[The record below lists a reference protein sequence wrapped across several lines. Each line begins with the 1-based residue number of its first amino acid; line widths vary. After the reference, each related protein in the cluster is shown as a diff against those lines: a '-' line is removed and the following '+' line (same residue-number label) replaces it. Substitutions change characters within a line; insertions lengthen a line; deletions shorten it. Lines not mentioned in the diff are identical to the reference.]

1 MADNTTPAAS
11 STPAASTTSA
21 AAPSATT
28 STTDSSKSG
37 GGSSSSSSTHTI
49 QKLGLLGLTA
59 IVFSSMIGG
68 GIFDIAQN
76 MASGAGLGAVIFAW
90 IITGFGILFL
100 ALTFKVLAYRKP
112 ELNAGIYQYAQKG
125 FGDYVGFNIAWGYWL
140 CVALGNVAYAVM
152 LNDSFGA
159 FWPVFLKHGWPTII
173 FGCVLIWGMFL
184 LVVKGLQSA
193 SIVNNIMTFIKFGA
207 LVLIV
212 VILIIYFKVGVFT
225 KDFWGHM
232 NVDGF
237 KNLGSIGSQIES
249 TMLVTMWCFI
259 GIEGAAMMS
268 SRAKR
273 PKDVGKASVLGFY
286 LALILYALVSILCFG
301 VMTQPEMANLDD
313 PSVAY
318 VLKKCCGD
326 WAYYFVIVTVILSL
340 LSSWVAWTLV
350 CAQTPY
356 GAASVNIL
364 PKQFLKTNKED
375 MPAFG
380 LVASSIFM
388 SIFMVLVCTAHNVYM
403 AALNLT
409 TVMVLPAYFFS
420 GLYLW
425 KAAIVK
431 DELGPGLINRKRY
444 GDMWIGIICTVYC
457 AWCLYAGGLL
467 LLLVTS
473 IFYLPGTYFYYLA
486 RKQQAPNHHLTSKLF
501 FKPYEWWIFIFL
513 IGCTVASIILLCMN
527 KVNLSS

>member
-1 MADNTTPAAS
+1 MADNT
-11 STPAASTTSA
+11 STTTASATPSAAPA
-21 AAPSATT
+21 AAPAST
-28 STTDSSKSG
+28 SQDASK
-37 GGSSSSSSTHTI
+37 SSSSGSSGGSTVH
-49 QKLGLLGLTA
+49 KLGLLGLTA

-68 GIFDIAQN
+68 GIFNIAQN
-76 MASGAGLGAVIFAW
+76 MAQGAGLGAVIFSW
-90 IITGFGILFL
+90 LITAFGILFL
-100 ALTFKVLAYRKP
+100 VLTFKVLANRRPDY
-112 ELNAGIYQYAQKG
+112 NAGIYQYAQAG
-125 FGDYVGFNIAWGYWL
+125 FGNYVGFNIAWGYWL

-173 FGCVLIWGMFL
+173 FGLVLIWGMFF
-184 LVVKGLQSA
+184 LVVRGLQTA
-193 SIVNNIMTFIKFGA
+193 SGVNNVMTIIKFAA
-207 LVLIV
+207 LVLI
-212 VILIIYFKVGVFT
+212 IILLIIYFKVGLFT
-225 KDFWGHM
+225 RDFWGHL

-237 KNLGSIGSQIES
+237 KNLGGMGTQIES

-259 GIEGAAMMS
+259 GIEGAVMMS

-273 PKDVGKASVLGFY
+273 ASDVGKASVLGFY

-301 VMTQPEMANLDD
+301 IMTQPEMANLDD

-318 VLKKCCGD
+318 VLRHVCGD
-326 WAYYFVIVTVILSL
+326 WAYYFVVVTVILSL

-356 GAASVNIL
+356 GAASVQIL
-364 PKQFLKTNKED
+364 PKQFLKMNKHD
-375 MPAFG
+375 MPAYG

-425 KAAIVK
+425 KASCQK
-431 DELGPGLINRKRY
+431 GTLGTLTKKQRW
-444 GDMWIGIICTVYC
+444 GDLWIGIICTLYC

-473 IFYLPGTYFYYLA
+473 IFYLPGTYFYYLT
-486 RKQQAPNHHLTSKLF
+486 RRQLAPNHKLTSKEF
-501 FKPYEWWIFIFL
+501 FKPYEWWIFIGL

-527 KVNLSS
+527 KVNLGT

>member
-1 MADNTTPAAS
+1 MADNSTTAAPAGSTSSGNSGTTTVSPAATGS
-11 STPAASTTSA
+11 SS
-21 AAPSATT
+21 
-28 STTDSSKSG
+28 
-37 GGSSSSSSTHTI
+37 GSSSSSSGPSTVH
-49 QKLGLLGLTA
+49 KLGLIGLTA

-68 GIFDIAQN
+68 GIFNIAQN
-76 MASGAGLGAVIFAW
+76 MADAAGLGAVIIAW
-90 IITGFGILFL
+90 IITGIGILFL

-112 ELNAGIYQYAQKG
+112 DLNAGIYQYAQKG
-125 FGDYVGFNIAWGYWL
+125 YGDYVGFNIAWGYWL

-159 FWPVFLKHGWPTII
+159 FWPVFLKHGWPTIV
-173 FGCVLIWGMFL
+173 FGCVLIWGMFV
-184 LVVKGLQSA
+184 LVVRGLQTASA
-193 SIVNNIMTFIKFGA
+193 VNNIMTIIKFVS

-212 VILIIYFKVGVFT
+212 VILIIYFKVGLFT
-225 KDFWGHM
+225 RDFWGHM
-232 NVDGF
+232 NIDGF
-237 KNLGSIGSQIES
+237 TNLGGIGTQVES

-273 PKDVGKASVLGFY
+273 ATDVGKASVLGFY

-301 VMTQPEMANLDD
+301 IMTQPEMANLDD

-318 VLKKCCGD
+318 VLRHVCGD
-326 WAYYFVIVTVILSL
+326 WAYYFVIITVILSL

-364 PKQFLKTNKED
+364 PKQFLKMNKED

-380 LVASSIFM
+380 LVMSSIFM

-431 DELGPGLINRKRY
+431 GELGDNLTKRQRM
-444 GDMWIGIICTVYC
+444 GDMWIGIICSVYC

-501 FKPYEWWIFIFL
+501 FKPYEWWIFFFL

-527 KVNLSS
+527 KVNLGT

>member
-1 MADNTTPAAS
+1 MADNSTTQS
-11 STPAASTTSA
+11 ST
-21 AAPSATT
+21 
-28 STTDSSKSG
+28 SG
-37 GGSSSSSSTHTI
+37 GGSSDH
-49 QKLGLLGLTA
+49 KLGLMGLTA

-68 GIFDIAQN
+68 GIFNIAQN
-76 MASGAGLGAVIFAW
+76 MAAGAGLGAVIISW
-90 IITGFGILFL
+90 LITAFGILFL
-100 ALTFKVLAYRKP
+100 VLTFKVLANRRPDY
-112 ELNAGIYQYAQKG
+112 NAGIYQYAQAG

-159 FWPVFLKHGWPTII
+159 FFPVFLKHGWPTMV
-173 FGCVLIWGMFL
+173 FGVVLIWGMFF
-184 LVVKGLQSA
+184 LVVRGLQTA
-193 SIVNNIMTFIKFGA
+193 SGVNNVMTIIKFAA
-207 LVLIV
+207 LVLI
-212 VILIIYFKVGVFT
+212 IILLIIYFKVGLFT

-232 NVDGF
+232 NIDGF
-237 KNLGSIGSQIES
+237 KNLGGIGSQIES

-259 GIEGAAMMS
+259 GIEGAVMMS
-268 SRAKR
+268 SRAKK

-301 VMTQPEMANLDD
+301 IMTQPQMANLDD

-318 VLKKCCGD
+318 VLRTVCGD
-326 WAYYFVIVTVILSL
+326 WAYYFVVVTVILSL

-356 GAASVNIL
+356 GAASVKIL
-364 PKQFLKTNKED
+364 PKQFLKMNKHE
-375 MPAFG
+375 MPAYG

-388 SIFMVLVCTAHNVYM
+388 TIFMILVCTAHNVYM

-425 KAAIVK
+425 KAAASK
-431 DELGPGLINRKRY
+431 KNLLGPNLTGKQRN
-444 GDMWIGIICTVYC
+444 GDLWIGIICTLYC

-486 RKQQAPNHHLTSKLF
+486 RRQQSPDHKITGKQLF
-501 FKPYEWWIFIFL
+501 KTYEWWIFIGL
-513 IGCTVASIILLCMN
+513 IACTVVSIILLIMN

>member
-1 MADNTTPAAS
+1 MADNSTNSTSSAPSTAPAAPATAS
-11 STPAASTTSA
+11 SAPASG
-21 AAPSATT
+21 T
-28 STTDSSKSG
+28 STDS
-37 GGSSSSSSTHTI
+37 GSSSSSGSTSITH
-49 QKLGLLGLTA
+49 KLGLMGLTA

-68 GIFDIAQN
+68 GIFNIAQN
-76 MASGAGLGAVIFAW
+76 MAEAAGLGAVIISW

-100 ALTFKVLAYRKP
+100 VLTFKALADRKP
-112 ELNAGIYQYAQKG
+112 ELNAGIYQYAQQG
-125 FGDYVGFNIAWGYWL
+125 FGNYVGFNIAWGYWL

-173 FGCVLIWGMFL
+173 FGLVLIWGMFF
-184 LVVKGLQSA
+184 LVVRGLQTA
-193 SIVNNIMTFIKFGA
+193 SGVNNIMTFIKFGA
-207 LVLIV
+207 L
-212 VILIIYFKVGVFT
+212 ILIIILLCIYFKAGVFT

-232 NVDGF
+232 NIDGF
-237 KNLGSIGSQIES
+237 KNLGGIGTQIES

-259 GIEGAAMMS
+259 GIEGAVMMS

-273 PKDVGKASVLGFY
+273 SSDVGKASILGFY
-286 LALILYALVSILCFG
+286 LALILYAMVSILCFG

-318 VLKKCCGD
+318 VLRKVCGD
-326 WAYYFVIVTVILSL
+326 WAYYFVVVTVILSL

-356 GAASVNIL
+356 GAASVQIL
-364 PKQFLKTNKED
+364 PKQFLRLNKKE
-375 MPAFG
+375 MPAYG

-388 SIFMVLVCTAHNVYM
+388 SIFMVLVCTAPNVYM

-425 KAAIVK
+425 KVSVVK
-431 DELGPGLINRKRY
+431 DALGPNIKKGELRKY
-444 GDMWIGIICTVYC
+444 LCIGIIATFYC
-457 AWCLYAGGLL
+457 AWCLYAGNLL

-473 IFYLPGTYFYYLA
+473 IFYLPGTYFYFQTRRQLSPTH
-486 RKQQAPNHHLTSKLF
+486 KLTSKQL
-501 FKPYEWWIFIFL
+501 FKPYEWWIFIGL
-513 IGCTVASIILLCMN
+513 ICCTVASIILLILH
-527 KVNLSS
+527 KVDLSS

>member
-1 MADNTTPAAS
+1 MADNN
-11 STPAASTTSA
+11 
-21 AAPSATT
+21 T
-28 STTDSSKSG
+28 STSNTPSPQASVPSQPQSNQGQSTSG
-37 GGSSSSSSTHTI
+37 GSGTSTSH
-49 QKLGLLGLTA
+49 KLGLIGLTA

-68 GIFDIAQN
+68 GIFNIAQN
-76 MASGAGLGAVIFAW
+76 MADAAGLGAVIISW

-100 ALTFKVLAYRKP
+100 ALTFKVLANRKP
-112 ELNAGIYQYAQKG
+112 DLNAGIYQYAQKG
-125 FGDYVGFNIAWGYWL
+125 FGNYVGFNIAWGYWL

-173 FGCVLIWGMFL
+173 FGLVLIWGMFF
-184 LVVKGLQSA
+184 LVVRGLQTA
-193 SIVNNIMTFIKFGA
+193 SGVNNIMTVIKFVA
-207 LVLIV
+207 LVLII
-212 VILIIYFKVGVFT
+212 VILIIFFKVGLFT
-225 KDFWGHM
+225 RDFWGHM
-232 NVDGF
+232 NTDGF
-237 KNLGSIGSQIES
+237 KNLGGIGTQIES

-273 PKDVGKASVLGFY
+273 ASDVGKASVLGFY

-301 VMTQPEMANLDD
+301 IMTQPEMANLDD

-318 VLKKCCGD
+318 VLRHVCGD
-326 WAYYFVIVTVILSL
+326 WAYYFVVVTVIISL

-356 GAASVNIL
+356 GAASVQIL
-364 PKQFLKTNKED
+364 PKQFLRLNKKE
-375 MPAFG
+375 MPAYG

-425 KAAIVK
+425 KASVGK
-431 DELGPGLINRKRY
+431 HELGQNIPKRQLR
-444 GDMWIGIICTVYC
+444 GDLWIGIICTFYC
-457 AWCLYAGGLL
+457 AWCLYAGDLL

-473 IFYLPGTYFYYLA
+473 IFYLPGTYFYFLA
-486 RKQQAPNHHLTSKLF
+486 RKQVAPNHKLTSKQL
-501 FKPYEWWIFIFL
+501 FKPYEWWIFIGL

-527 KVNLSS
+527 KVNLGA

>member
-1 MADNTTPAAS
+1 MADNTTS
-11 STPAASTTSA
+11 GSTPASTGSSQPVSTP
-21 AAPSATT
+21 APSA
-28 STTDSSKSG
+28 SDAK
-37 GGSSSSSSTHTI
+37 
-49 QKLGLLGLTA
+49 KLGLMGLTA

-68 GIFDIAQN
+68 GIFNIAQN
-76 MASGAGLGAVIFAW
+76 MAAAAGLGAVIISW
-90 IITGFGILFL
+90 IITAVGILFL
-100 ALTFKVLAYRKP
+100 VLTFKSLADTRPDY
-112 ELNAGIYQYAQKG
+112 NAGIYQYAQAG
-125 FGDYVGFNIAWGYWL
+125 FGNYVGFNIAWGYWL

-159 FWPVFLKHGWPTII
+159 FWPVFLKHGWPTVV
-173 FGCVLIWGMFL
+173 FGLVLIWGMFF
-184 LVVKGLQSA
+184 LVVRGLQTASA
-193 SIVNNIMTFIKFGA
+193 VNNIMTFIKFGA
-207 LVLIV
+207 L
-212 VILIIYFKVGVFT
+212 ILIIVLLVIYFKVGLFT

-232 NVDGF
+232 NIDGF
-237 KNLGSIGSQIES
+237 KNLGGIGTQIES

-259 GIEGAAMMS
+259 GIEGAVMMS
-268 SRAKR
+268 SRARKSS
-273 PKDVGKASVLGFY
+273 DVGKASILGFY
-286 LALILYALVSILCFG
+286 LALILYAMVSILCFG
-301 VMTQPEMANLDD
+301 IMTQPEMAKLDD

-318 VLKKCCGD
+318 VLRHVCGD
-326 WAYYFVIVTVILSL
+326 WAYYFVVVTVILSL

-364 PKQFLKTNKED
+364 PKQFLRMNKHD
-375 MPAFG
+375 MPAYG

-388 SIFMVLVCTAHNVYM
+388 SIFMVLVCTAPNVYM

-425 KAAIVK
+425 KASCRK
-431 DELGPGLINRKRY
+431 GELGANLSHGKIIKYRV
-444 GDMWIGIICTVYC
+444 IGILSTIYC

-473 IFYLPGTYFYYLA
+473 IFYLPGTYFYWQA
-486 RKQQAPNHHLTSKLF
+486 RKQVAPNHKLTAREL
-501 FKPYEWWIFIFL
+501 FKPYEVWILVGL
-513 IGCTVASIILLCMN
+513 ILCVIVSIVLLIMH